1 MKKMKTVAL
10 VLMSLLLAGG
20 TWSCEKNDEYDN
32 LEVVENSFSGNVN
45 PTSIDAD
52 PAGDFTGNG
61 DSGTYSF
68 AWKNPGNLASIT
80 FDVTASSGNVQLIVE
95 DAEGNEVLN
104 KTRPSGDL
112 DSYSGPTQVGEPG
125 TWIITIV
132 FSNFDGDGSYSIHPG
147 E

>member
-10 VLMSLLLAGG
+10 VLMSLLLTGG
-20 TWSCEKNDEYDN
+20 FWSCEKNDEYDN

-45 PTSIDAD
+45 PSSIDAD

-68 AWKNPGNLASIT
+68 AWKNPVNVASIT
-80 FDVTASSGNVQLIVE
+80 FDVTTASGAVQLIVE
-95 DAEGNEVLN
+95 DADGNEVLN
-104 KTRPSGDL
+104 KTRPSGDR
-112 DSYSGPTQVGEPG
+112 DSFSGLSEAGEPG

-132 FSNFDGDGSYSIHPG
+132 FSDFDGDGSYSIHPG
-147 E
+147 D

>member
-10 VLMSLLLAGG
+10 ALMSLLLAGG
-20 TWSCEKNDEYDN
+20 IWSCEKNDEYDN
-32 LEVVENSFSGNVN
+32 LEVVENSFSGNIN

-68 AWKNPGNLASIT
+68 AWINPGNAASIT
-80 FDVTASSGNVQLIVE
+80 FDVTTSSGTVKFVVE

-112 DSYSGPTQVGEPG
+112 DSFSGLSEAGESG

-132 FSNFDGDGSYSIHPG
+132 FSDFDGDGSYSIHPG